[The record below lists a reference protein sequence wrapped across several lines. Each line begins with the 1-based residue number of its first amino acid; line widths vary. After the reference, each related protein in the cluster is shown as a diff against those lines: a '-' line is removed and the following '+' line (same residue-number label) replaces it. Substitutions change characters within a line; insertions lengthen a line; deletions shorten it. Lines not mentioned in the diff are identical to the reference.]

1 MRNAPCG
8 NDALLPASEYVG
20 KVRDKS
26 RSHHDHRSRV
36 GAFRY
41 VARDDRWE
49 WSDEV
54 AHMHG
59 YGPGIVVPTT
69 ALILAHKHPDDRA
82 TVADLIDQVRRDGA
96 PFSSRHRIIDTSGD
110 EHLVFVVGD
119 RWYQDGAP
127 AGISGFYVDITEQF
141 NTDVQDRLTEAVVE
155 IGARQAVIN
164 QAIGM
169 LMLRYGINADSA
181 FQLLSRLSQESNIK
195 LRTIAERVVADAE
208 ARNTILEYV
217 SKKSRPGTLPQ
228 GRRQHFTPTR
238 RNNGH

>member
-1 MRNAPCG
+1 MG
-8 NDALLPASEYVG
+8 
-20 KVRDKS
+20 DKS
-26 RSHHDHRSRV
+26 RTRPDQQFRV

-41 VARDDRWE
+41 VSRDDRWE

-54 AHMHG
+54 AQMHG
-59 YGPGIVVPTT
+59 YGPGMVIPTT

-82 TVADLIDQVRRDGA
+82 TVADLITRVRRDGV
-96 PFSSRHRIIDTSGD
+96 PFSSRHRIIDTRGD
-110 EHLVFVVGD
+110 EHLVIVVGD

-217 SKKSRPGTLPQ
+217 SKTSRPGALPR